1 MKRFLISASF
11 LLLVFLPGVAQE
23 EQRFGVQVVELDE
36 KLAELFR
43 VNCGLLVAEVEPG
56 SIAEKAG
63 VARWDILQQVKTGD
77 AVKPLKSRKDLL
89 SVVPDIAGGKD
100 FSLEVSRCGKSVTL
114 PVKEKVSEP
123 GGYRLLSGDDADI
136 WWVEATYNVLADARA
151 PATEGETIEVAACK
165 NEIESFQLVIRP
177 KKDLESVQ
185 FRVIKEEGKE
195 APEWLAFP
203 RISLVEF
210 VEVKVPTDRWGKT
223 GKYPDP
229 LPMLRDFGPGES
241 GGRDAV
247 KALSFKADEAR
258 AVFFSFKVPKNASAG
273 DHLARVEVV
282 CDGKTYHFPLKF
294 HIFDFALTD
303 ETHTRTAYGI
313 HIDNTWHALKE
324 GSEFEKVYDLYLRNF
339 AEHRVSPCDLFTY
352 HPIAE
357 KRVGDKVEYDF
368 TEFDA
373 QAKRCFEEYHF
384 NSFNFPIPGTK
395 DAGFDEEYK
404 KLFRETFL
412 KKVAHLEEKGW
423 LRYAYCYWIDEPRQ
437 EKYEFVKSGLALLK
451 DECPGL
457 KRLLTLHIE
466 KAPNKTFE
474 GLVNLWVPCFHCFD
488 PAASRKAKGRG
499 EEVWWYVCT
508 IPRSP
513 YPNNFIDYPAI
524 DHRIRFWMLQKYGI
538 DGDLYW
544 TTTFYDWRNPYEDAM
559 SYADSEHTLGNGDG
573 CLLYPPSREKPE
585 KPLIAGPVNSLR
597 WEMIREGLEDREYFY
612 LLEQE
617 LDKLQPADARRYRI
631 LNEIAKDALALP
643 DVLIRS
649 QRDYERD
656 YRQLHRAREFL
667 GWAVEL
673 LTRANK

>member
-1 MKRFLISASF
+1 MRRFFISASF
-11 LLLVFLPGVAQE
+11 LLLMFLPGAAQE

-43 VNCGLLVAEVEPG
+43 VNYGLLVAEVEPG
-56 SIAEKAG
+56 SIAEKVG
-63 VARWDILQQVKTGD
+63 VARWDILQQVKSGD
-77 AVKPLKSRKDLL
+77 AATPLKSRKDLL
-89 SVVPDIAGGKD
+89 SVVPDIAGGKE

-114 PVKEKVSEP
+114 PVKKKVSEP
-123 GGYRLLSGDDADI
+123 GGYRLLSGDDGDI
-136 WWVEATYNVLADARA
+136 WWVEATYKVPADARA
-151 PATEGETIEVAACK
+151 PTTEGGTIEIAACK

-177 KKDLESVQ
+177 KKDLKRVR
-185 FRVIKEEGKE
+185 FRVHTDCGKQE
-195 APEWLAFP
+195 FEWLLCP
-203 RISLVEF
+203 RICLVEF
-210 VEVKVPTDRWGKT
+210 VEVKEPTDRGEKT

-229 LPMLRDFGPGES
+229 LPILCDFSTTKES
-241 GGRDAV
+241 DRDAGMQV
-247 KALSFKADEAR
+247 PFKADEAR
-258 AVFFSFKVPKNASAG
+258 TVFFSFKVPKNASAG
-273 DHLARVEVV
+273 EHLAWIEVV
-282 CDGKTYHFPLKF
+282 CDGKTHRFPLKF
-294 HIFDFALTD
+294 RVFDFALTD
-303 ETHTRTAYGI
+303 ETHTRTAYGMN
-313 HIDNTWHALKE
+313 IDNAWHALKE
-324 GSEFEKVYDLYLRNF
+324 RSEFEKVYDLYLKNF
-339 AEHRVSPCDLFTY
+339 AEHRVSPYNPFAY

-357 KRVGDKVEYDF
+357 KRVGDKIEYDF
-368 TEFDA
+368 TDFDA

-404 KLFRETFL
+404 KSFRETFL

-488 PAASRKAKGRG
+488 PAASRKAKERG

-524 DHRIRFWMLQKYGI
+524 DHRIRFWMLQKYGV

-544 TTTFYDWRNPYEDAM
+544 STTYYHKRNPYEEPM
-559 SYADSEHTLGNGDG
+559 SYGDSEHTFGNGDG

-617 LDKLQPADARRYRI
+617 LDKLEPADARRYRI
-631 LNEIAKDALALP
+631 FYEIAKDAFALP